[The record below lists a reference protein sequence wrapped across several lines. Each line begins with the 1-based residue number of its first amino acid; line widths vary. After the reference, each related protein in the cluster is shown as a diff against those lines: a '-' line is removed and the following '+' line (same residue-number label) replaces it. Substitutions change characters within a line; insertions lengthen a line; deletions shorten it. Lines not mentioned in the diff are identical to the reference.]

1 MTVSKN
7 ISIKRELKVNER
19 VPFRGV
25 HDLVHLRIERK
36 RVERKEE

>member
-1 MTVSKN
+1 
-7 ISIKRELKVNER
+7 LKVNER

-25 HDLVHLRIERK
+25 HDLVHPRIERK